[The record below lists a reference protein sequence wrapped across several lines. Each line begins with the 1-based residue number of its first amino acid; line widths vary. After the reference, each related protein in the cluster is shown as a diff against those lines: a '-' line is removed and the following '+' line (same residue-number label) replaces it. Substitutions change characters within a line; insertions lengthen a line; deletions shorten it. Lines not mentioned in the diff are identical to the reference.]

1 MGRKSATRF
10 LTLCLFVTSALWSVT
25 AQELTL
31 PNAPTSLKFMA
42 MGDSGSGDREQFEVA
57 NQMARFRAKF
67 PFDMAIML
75 GDNIYGG
82 QGASDLDKKFAKPYK
97 ALLDAGVKF
106 YASLGNHDDPV
117 NRQYPLWNMGGQ
129 CTTRTRRRTSGSSR
143 STATKSIRSSWP
155 GSRAR

>member
-1 MGRKSATRF
+1 MDRTRAARL
-10 LTLCLFVTSALWSVT
+10 LTTLVLAASTLWSVA

-42 MGDSGSGDREQFEVA
+42 MGDSGSGDREQFDVA

-82 QGASDLDKKFAKPYK
+82 QGASDLDKKFAQPYK
-97 ALLDAGVKF
+97 ALLDAGVTF
-106 YASLGNHDDPV
+106 YAAIGKHDHP
-117 NRQYPLWNMGGQ
+117 
-129 CTTRTRRRTSGSSR
+129 
-143 STATKSIRSSWP
+143 
-155 GSRAR
+155 